1 MRIDEYMETIDKY
14 EKGYE
19 WRMRGLKPSPSMNR
33 IYDTMKELLKV
44 AVADEDLKDLEFKE
58 VFIRAANLRYKAY
71 KEIR

>member
-1 MRIDEYMETIDKY
+1 MKSSEYMEIIERY

-19 WRMRGLKPSPSMNR
+19 WSVRGLKPSPSMNR
-33 IYDTMKELLKV
+33 IYDTMKELLKK

-58 VFIRAANLRYKAY
+58 IFIRAANIRYKAY